1 MTSELNPFSDYF
13 ADESTSLFR
22 WKASN
27 FLLATFCVLLF
38 LPPPLQYFGFTS
50 TAITLASEGLRRNHR
65 SKSEERLL
73 KFIDAI
79 EFDWDVL
86 SELKVDDASM
96 ERLHQAFIAAKFSGM
111 ERTNY
116 EQKRGRGGD
125 EKGPALSDHMDAF
138 NKERERVDPAIHEKE
153 YEGLEGPL
161 LQSEHLLRDADLMYA
176 KHAEERWKRSEA
188 DDADI
193 IEAGVERLGDLVTTE
208 WFEKNAKD
216 GAVSEVM
223 KSDDPQ

>member
-1 MTSELNPFSDYF
+1 MAGELNPFSDYF

-27 FLLATFCVLLF
+27 FLLGTFCVLLF
-38 LPPPLQYFGFTS
+38 FPPPLQYFGVIS

-86 SELKVDDASM
+86 SQLNVDDASM

-125 EKGPALSDHMDAF
+125 EKGPALSDQMDAF
-138 NKERERVDPAIHEKE
+138 NKERKRVDPAIHEKE

-161 LQSEHLLRDADLMYA
+161 RQSEHLLRDADLMYA
-176 KHAEERWKRSEA
+176 KQAEERWKRSEA
-188 DDADI
+188 DDADL

-216 GAVSEVM
+216 GAVSDVM